1 MLIMDSVVHA
11 IGERVVLDHACL
23 ALGAGEMVVLAG
35 PPGSGKTSVLRI
47 IAGTLAPL
55 AGTVACND
63 ILLDASYR
71 RRYLTYAG
79 TSAPL
84 IRDYQLGDFLRVAAA
99 DSQLSDTQI
108 IARSEEILGRLGLQ
122 ARRDEPLAALSGSEM
137 VKAMLAA
144 CLVGAPRLILLDQS
158 LALLDDK
165 DRAVAWDALRAA
177 ACEGAGLL
185 ISAYPEQLPPRCAA
199 RVLQIAD
206 GRIR

>member
-23 ALGAGEMVVLAG
+23 ALGAGEIVVLAG

-47 IAGTLAPL
+47 IAGTLKPL
-55 AGTVACND
+55 TGTVAWND
-63 ILLDASYR
+63 ILLDANYR

-79 TSAPL
+79 TSASI
-84 IRDYQLGDFLRVAAA
+84 IRDYELGDFLRMTAA
-99 DSQLSDTQI
+99 DSQLSDSQI
-108 IARSEEILGRLGLQ
+108 GARSEDILGRLGLR
-122 ARRDEPLAALSGSEM
+122 ARYRQPLAALSGSEM

-144 CLVGAPRLILLDQS
+144 CLVGAPRLILLDHS
-158 LALLDDK
+158 LALLDGK
-165 DRAVAWDALRAA
+165 DRAVAWDALREAA
-177 ACEGAGLL
+177 REGAGLL
-185 ISAYPEQLPPRCAA
+185 ISGYPEQVQPPDGA